1 MRSLPF
7 LPALFLFFTAS
18 AAHAGP
24 YEACVELVA
33 RDADTAYDHA
43 LRWGDE
49 GGGAAALHCGILA
62 LTKLEL
68 YDAAATRLEQLAARS
83 DMGGAQERALILQ
96 QAGASWLKHGDV
108 KRAIAAYGAGIEIDP
123 QNTALLTAR
132 GRAYLLGG
140 EAELAIDD
148 LNRAAELAPQEGEIF
163 LLRARAE
170 RQTGALESAR
180 RDIAAAE
187 SAGADPLLL
196 RLERGLIAE
205 EMGDKDSARKD
216 WLYVQAN
223 AKEDSAEAEAARA
236 YLARMD
242 VTQESAGTG
251 GN

>member
-1 MRSLPF
+1 ML
-7 LPALFLFFTAS
+7 LLFTAS
-18 AAHAGP
+18 TTHAGP

-83 DMGGAQERALILQ
+83 DAGGAQERALILQ

-108 KRAIAAYGAGIEIDP
+108 KRAIAAYSAGIDLDP
-123 QNTALLTAR
+123 QNAALLTAR

-140 EAELAIDD
+140 EAELAITD
-148 LNRAAELAPQEGEIF
+148 LSRAAELAPEEGEIY
-163 LLRARAE
+163 LLRARAG
-170 RQTGALESAR
+170 RQTGALEAAR
-180 RDIAAAE
+180 RDIAAAK
-187 SAGADPLLL
+187 SAGAAPLLL

-205 EMGDKDSARKD
+205 EMGDKDSARED

-223 AKEDSAEAEAARA
+223 AQEDSAEAEAARA
-236 YLARMD
+236 YLAQMV
-242 VTQESAGTG
+242 VTQESAATG
-251 GN
+251 AN